1 MFFCVL
7 CVLGVLLVA
16 SEEMGTKEKDKTGL
30 DMASGGVPEVEEFE
44 EEWQALE
51 TRLKNV
57 SVGKR
62 RRTMDRMSRLLEA
75 SEDLEDPG
83 ERQGTPPVPQMIP
96 QVIDQ
101 RTLTVEPST
110 RKLRNFSGSDKPS
123 NGEVDFKHWKRAALR
138 IVEDTEISSAH
149 KKRIVLQS
157 LQIQ

>member
-1 MFFCVL
+1 MFMLLSHLLFFCVL

-16 SEEMGTKEKDKTGL
+16 SVEMGTKEKDKTGL

-75 SEDLEDPG
+75 SGDLEDP
-83 ERQGTPPVPQMIP
+83 EVRQGTPPIHQMIP
-96 QVIDQ
+96 QVVDQ
-101 RTLTVEPST
+101 R
-110 RKLRNFSGSDKPS
+110 
-123 NGEVDFKHWKRAALR
+123 
-138 IVEDTEISSAH
+138 
-149 KKRIVLQS
+149 
-157 LQIQ
+157 